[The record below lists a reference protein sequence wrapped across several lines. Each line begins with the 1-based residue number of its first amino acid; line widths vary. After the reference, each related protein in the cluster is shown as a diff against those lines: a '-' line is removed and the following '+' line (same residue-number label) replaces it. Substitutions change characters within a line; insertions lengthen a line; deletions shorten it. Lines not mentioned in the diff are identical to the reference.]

1 MRFKTEKEETVHII
15 GRIVITAEVL
25 NLIITPLAAR
35 LEMIEKI
42 VFAIEDDDLKVYVQG
57 KYKMFPFK
65 ALYNIKI
72 STLVFNTDELKLSFS
87 FGEKVRSN
95 SWTVNLIMKQISRG
109 GSFLE
114 RFTKKRDGIS
124 VTDDEVYVDFG
135 ALLKISREEIIKK
148 MGRDLFSMVSLEP
161 VGKGESFF
169 IDIGITEAGLRE
181 LVSTGVDDGGE
192 EK

>member
-87 FGEKVRSN
+87 FGEKVHSN

>member
-1 MRFKTEKEETVHII
+1 MRFKTEKEETVHIV

-87 FGEKVRSN
+87 FGEKVHSN

>member
-1 MRFKTEKEETVHII
+1 MRFKTEKEETVHIV